1 MLSKKSENKDEAKRT
16 LTLREQILGVDSSE
30 EFGERKR
37 QTHVM
42 TRLSNDIVAILDALV
57 ELGIFKSR
65 SEAVAAYVEKSIL
78 PHMELYERIKTQAKQ
93 VGDLR
98 EVAVE
103 LITETFDE

>member
-1 MLSKKSENKDEAKRT
+1 MSKKSKNMDETKKT
-16 LTLREQILGVDSSE
+16 LTLREQILGTDSSE
-30 EFGERKR
+30 EFGARKR

-78 PHMELYERIKTQAKQ
+78 PHMDLYERVKIQAKQ
-93 VGDLR
+93 VGNLR

-103 LITETFDE
+103 LITETFDD

>member
-1 MLSKKSENKDEAKRT
+1 MSKKSKKKDEPKRT
-16 LTLREQILGVDSSE
+16 LTLREQILGADSAE

-42 TRLSNDIVAILDALV
+42 TRLSNDIVEILDALV

-78 PHMELYERIKTQAKQ
+78 PHMDLYEKVKKQAEQ